1 MEHGRFNHKHLGR
14 FLESFSIKW
23 LMIVVAIYVG
33 MDYARAM
40 PQNID
45 KLIEIYETKGCRVD
59 DANKI
64 FDFLNKEEITDSK
77 IVFAENTPKI
87 LCGNNYGIGWLNGT
101 MMCRII
107 PRLRSMP

>member
-33 MDYARAM
+33 MDYAQAT

-45 KLIEIYETKGCRVD
+45 KLIEIY
-59 DANKI
+59 
-64 FDFLNKEEITDSK
+64 LNS
-77 IVFAENTPKI
+77 AA
-87 LCGNNYGIGWLNGT
+87 L
-101 MMCRII
+101 
-107 PRLRSMP
+107 

>member
-33 MDYARAM
+33 MDYAQAM

-64 FDFLNKEEITDSK
+64 FDFLNKEEITGQRRNS
-77 IVFAENTPKI
+77 VAELSEDDRQTVHEEWQI
-87 LCGNNYGIGWLNGT
+87 
-101 MMCRII
+101 
-107 PRLRSMP
+107 

>member
-33 MDYARAM
+33 MDYAQAM
-40 PQNID
+40 QQNID

-77 IVFAENTPKI
+77 IVFAENTPKDS
-87 LCGNNYGIGWLNGT
+87 
-101 MMCRII
+101 
-107 PRLRSMP
+107 LRQQ